1 MKRRQAILAS
11 GTGGLWGWRSM
22 ARLALAVL
30 SVAALALGEHA
41 ARADAQRSLAVP
53 ADLAAQ
59 NVAVITIRE
68 EITPVTRQSVSR
80 RIRQAVSAG
89 ADLLV
94 FDIDSP
100 GGELYSAL
108 GICSDIKQAGVRTV
122 GWVNTRAYSGG
133 ALIALACGRLII
145 NDPASMGDIKP
156 VTAGLEGV
164 KPLTRGQLEKVLP
177 PLLSEILDSAQRN
190 NRALGRYVY
199 DEQLVQAMV
208 VSDAQL
214 WLVRHRET
222 GQQLCI
228 TRSEFEMLFPGERTD
243 QTPRIASLGG
253 LREAPAEPARGRGRR
268 ADERPPE
275 PVNTPIREVRPDGS
289 PAEGWKP
296 VVPASPTVSSVGA
309 AIGGGLT
316 QPSIRPTIAA
326 ADVGKYELIQKVSD
340 GTGPIVLNAEDM
352 RFFGLAANVAA
363 DGSLQPIRSDA
374 DLKAFFGARN
384 VVRLDPNW
392 SEGLVFFLTNPI
404 VRGVLIVTFL
414 LAMFLEMANP
424 GLVLPGGVAALALIT
439 LLAPP
444 MLIGMATWWEVAAI
458 AAGILLIALEIFV
471 IPGFGV
477 PGILGLVLLFGGLV
491 GTFVPPRNQ
500 MFPGQDTTGR
510 DLSMGVVTVL
520 LAAVTAGIGIYFITR
535 HFGSLPIL
543 NRLILKEPGV
553 LENQQ
558 DDTLLTAMGST
569 GFRPQ
574 VGHEGVA
581 LTPLRPAG
589 KVRIGEEEF
598 DVVSELGF
606 VDAGCRVRVIQVTPF
621 RIAVEPLAPPAA
633 ASQPP
638 TPEAPGPGDQERTN

>member
-1 MKRRQAILAS
+1 M
-11 GTGGLWGWRSM
+11 GTAAGLVGGWRPL
-22 ARLALAVL
+22 ARLALALL
-30 SVAALALGEHA
+30 SVVALGLGEHA
-41 ARADAQRSLAVP
+41 ARAAAQPSLAVP

-59 NVAVITIRE
+59 NLAVITIRE

-80 RIRQAVSAG
+80 RIRHAVNAG

-94 FDIDSP
+94 FDIDTP

-108 GICSDIKQAGVRTV
+108 GIASDIKQAGVRTV
-122 GWVNTRAYSGG
+122 AWINTRAYSGG
-133 ALIALACGRLII
+133 ALIALACGRIVI

-164 KPLTRGQLEKVLP
+164 KPLSRGQLEKVLP
-177 PLLSEILDSAQRN
+177 PILSEVLDSAQRN

-214 WLVRHRET
+214 WLVRNKET
-222 GQQLCI
+222 GQQLCV
-228 TRSEFEMLFPGERTD
+228 TRAEFEMLFPGERTD
-243 QTPRIASLGG
+243 QTPRIPSLGG
-253 LREAPAEPARGRGRR
+253 QREAPTQPARGRGIRPE
-268 ADERPPE
+268 DRPPA
-275 PVNTPIREVRPDGS
+275 PIAGPIRDVQPDGS

-309 AIGGGLT
+309 AIGSGLT
-316 QPSIRPTIAA
+316 QPSIRPGITA
-326 ADVGKYELIQKVSD
+326 ADVGRYELIQRVSD

-352 RFFGLAANVAA
+352 RFFGLAANTAA
-363 DGSLQPIRSDA
+363 DGSLRPIRNDA

-384 VVRLDPNW
+384 LIRLDPNW

-491 GTFVPPRNQ
+491 GTFVPPKDQ

-553 LENQQ
+553 LEAR
-558 DDTLLTAMGST
+558 DDEPMLEAMGPA

-574 VGHEGVA
+574 AGMEGVA

-589 KVRIGEEEF
+589 KIRIGEEDF

-606 VDAGCRVRVIQVTPF
+606 VDAGTRVRVLQVTPF
-621 RIAVEPLAPPAA
+621 RIAVEPINEPNPA
-633 ASQPP
+633 QPP
-638 TPEAPGPGDQERTN
+638 PLQTRDGGESVDPGDTERTN